1 MAAVVALWLSS
12 TLEVILDIKSH
23 IIQLQALSRVP
34 AVLTRDLLL
43 RLTITSEMCFRF
55 NFFVSDAI
63 VVWRAWVLWP
73 QNRMAKSVLLLCITG
88 SLVGLLIASVW
99 WVNSLLGQPLPAGA
113 PFLVTVPLLFTNTVS
128 TALVG
133 VRLCLYRRNKNP
145 IGLWRSKTRVERV
158 FFLLVESGSLY
169 CMLWTLSLVLDL
181 IHDKIGRLDAY
192 RFIGVTYHSIAGI
205 YPTLIILVVAMQRYA
220 GPKSFSSRDTR
231 CMCTVNTIEMQER
244 QTTEDTLTVDEPV
257 SSTSKYMLD

>member
-1 MAAVVALWLSS
+1 MSTDNTSSPPQVIRLGSRGVLMIQVALMEIAVDLVFSERI
-12 TLEVILDIKSH
+12 TALHHGKS
-23 IIQLQALSRVP
+23 
-34 AVLTRDLLL
+34 
-43 RLTITSEMCFRF
+43 
-55 NFFVSDAI
+55 
-63 VVWRAWVLWP
+63 
-73 QNRMAKSVLLLCITG
+73 
-88 SLVGLLIASVW
+88 
-99 WVNSLLGQPLPAGA
+99 SLLGQPLPAGA

-192 RFIGVTYHSIAGI
+192 RFIGVTYHSIAVRTPITGI

>member
-12 TLEVILDIKSH
+12 TLEVILDMKSH
-23 IIQLQALSRVP
+23 IIQFQALSRVP
-34 AVLTRDLLL
+34 AVSTRDLLL
-43 RLTITSEMCFRF
+43 HLTITSEMCFRF
-55 NFFVSDAI
+55 NGALTDV
-63 VVWRAWVLWP
+63 
-73 QNRMAKSVLLLCITG
+73 
-88 SLVGLLIASVW
+88 
-99 WVNSLLGQPLPAGA
+99 PLPASA

-133 VRLCLYRRNKNP
+133 VRLCMYRRNKNS

-181 IHDKIGRLDAY
+181 IHDKFGRLDAY
-192 RFIGVTYHSIAGI
+192 RFIGVTYHSIAVRTPITGI